1 MHPQLKIR
9 RHGYHLMSLASVGAL
24 GMLLIGVLMALTPW
38 LPDWSPQALSWE
50 IGNMDQESLQGL
62 GASGKWLASLAALV
76 WTLAYLVPLLALRRL
91 GHRLYRNDALSV
103 PVADGF
109 RWLAHSLPLY
119 AVLKLAGTG
128 LATIAEELGPDA
140 ERQFTL
146 DVTGSYA
153 FLVACLCLYS
163 VAHVMR
169 LAAATAE
176 DARSIV

>member
-9 RHGYHLMSLASVGAL
+9 RHGYHLMSLASVGTLGAL
-24 GMLLIGVLMALTPW
+24 LVGALLALTPW
-38 LPDWSPQALSWE
+38 VPDWSLQALRWE
-50 IGNMDQESLQGL
+50 IGDMDQEVLRTL
-62 GASGKWLASLAALV
+62 GAPGKCLASLAALV
-76 WTLAYLVPLLALRRL
+76 WTLAYLAPLLALRRL
-91 GHRLYRNDALSV
+91 GHRLYRHDALSV
-103 PVADGF
+103 PVANGF
-109 RWLAHSLPLY
+109 RWLAHSLPLH
-119 AVLKLAGTG
+119 AVLKIAGTV
-128 LATIAEELGPDA
+128 LATIAEEVGPGA

-153 FLVACLCLYS
+153 FVVACLCLYS